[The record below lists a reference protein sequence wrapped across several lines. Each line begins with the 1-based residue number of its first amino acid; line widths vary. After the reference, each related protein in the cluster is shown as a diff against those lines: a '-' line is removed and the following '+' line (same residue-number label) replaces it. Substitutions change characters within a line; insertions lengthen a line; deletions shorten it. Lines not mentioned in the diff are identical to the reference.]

1 MKREYRKPTIEV
13 VDIETMATCLQAV
26 SWNVRDEKGEI
37 YDPSTDHGYIIEDQ
51 GKDHY
56 TGHEKD
62 DAWNSDNW

>member
-37 YDPSTDHGYIIEDQ
+37 YNPDTDHGYIIEDN
-51 GKDHY
+51 KDNLGDY
-56 TGHEKD
+56 D
-62 DAWNSDNW
+62 PWNSDNW